1 MSENAVNKGAGM
13 SRRAF
18 LKKTTLLTLSFST
31 LSLLHVPF
39 GFGEEEIHRPLI
51 PEDMT
56 PEEKSHVPQIDMP
69 KVTDDPGIVP
79 IRITMDHP
87 MTEDHFIEWVEI
99 LDDKA
104 IFKQKARF
112 YYTPANGKAYL
123 FTNIKVPE
131 TTTLK
136 VRAKCNKDGIW
147 EAEMDIKVAG
157 GGKYSC

>member
-1 MSENAVNKGAGM
+1 MSGIVRNAGSGM
-13 SRRAF
+13 NRREF
-18 LKKTTLLTLSFST
+18 LKKTAQLTLSISMV
-31 LSLLHVPF
+31 SLIHAPF
-39 GFGEEEIHRPLI
+39 AFTEDEIHRPLI

-56 PEEKSHVPQIDMP
+56 AEEKMHVPQIDMP

-79 IRITMDHP
+79 IQITLNHP
-87 MTEDHFIEWVEI
+87 MTKDHYIQWVEI
-99 LDDKA
+99 WDDKA
-104 IFKQKARF
+104 KFKQKVKF
-112 YYTPANGKAYL
+112 YFTPANGKAYL

-147 EAEMDIKVAG
+147 EGEMDIKVSG